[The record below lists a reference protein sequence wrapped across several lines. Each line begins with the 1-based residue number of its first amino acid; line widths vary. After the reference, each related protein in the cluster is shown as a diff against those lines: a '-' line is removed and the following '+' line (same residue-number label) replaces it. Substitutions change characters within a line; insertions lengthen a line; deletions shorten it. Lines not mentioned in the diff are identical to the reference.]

1 MESTP
6 GFLNILLEW
15 LSWVLLFFAWAILT
29 RVAMRRY
36 RKKNQVRFIHERRTY
51 YLSMSIG
58 IIVFIMVV
66 LFVLDPIIGYYVSE
80 NNIAME
86 NSPIYFLALAILLF
100 FTLPFLI
107 TNIICRLSKKET
119 VDTSMKI

>member
-1 MESTP
+1 MESAS

-36 RKKNQVRFIHERRTY
+36 RKKFHVRFIHERRTY

-58 IIVFIMVV
+58 IIVFILVI
-66 LFVLDPIIGYYVSE
+66 LFILDPIIGYYVSE
-80 NNIAME
+80 NRIAPD
-86 NSPIYFLALAILLF
+86 NSPIYFITIAILLF
-100 FTLPFLI
+100 FTLPFLL
-107 TNIICRLSKKET
+107 TKMICRLSKKET
-119 VDTSMKI
+119 VGTSAKI

>member
-1 MESTP
+1 
-6 GFLNILLEW
+6 
-15 LSWVLLFFAWAILT
+15 
-29 RVAMRRY
+29 MRRY

>member
-58 IIVFIMVV
+58 NIVFIMVV